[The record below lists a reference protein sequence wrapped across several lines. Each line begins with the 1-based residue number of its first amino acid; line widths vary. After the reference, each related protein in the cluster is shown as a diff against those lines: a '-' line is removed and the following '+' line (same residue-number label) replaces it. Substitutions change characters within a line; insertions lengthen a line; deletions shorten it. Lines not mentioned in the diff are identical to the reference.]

1 MLHRDILDYVALDL
15 SRFEVY
21 GLFFLLGSFVV
32 ATLSDVKHMSA
43 QREFMDVWWG
53 VAVILLGIQLWA
65 SGLRPEAPLV
75 LKWILVAAFGLL
87 SHRAIGLWLRLATA
101 DVAAC
106 VAAAMLLSPGL
117 VLAFFL
123 LLKVLAWPMSKLL
136 ARGKPAYPFMPVVTL
151 ATIAILALGA
161 LLGFAEL

>member
-1 MLHRDILDYVALDL
+1 MLDAFLPFVAVELT
-15 SRFEVY
+15 RWEVY
-21 GLFFLLGSFVV
+21 GVFFLLGSFVV
-32 ATLSDVKHMSA
+32 ATLSDIKHMSA

-53 VAVILLGIQLWA
+53 VALLLFIIQFWA
-65 SGLRPEAPLV
+65 ADWAPEAPLV
-75 LKWILVAAFGLL
+75 AKWMLVVLFGIL

-106 VAAAMLLSPGL
+106 VAAGMLLSPGL

-123 LLKVLAWPMSKLL
+123 LLKALAWPAAKVL

-151 ATIAILALGA
+151 ATILVLAAAFVLGA
-161 LLGFAEL
+161 VDA

>member
-1 MLHRDILDYVALDL
+1 MLEDFLPFVALDL
-15 SRFEVY
+15 GRFEVY
-21 GLFFLLGSFVV
+21 GLFFLLGSFAV
-32 ATLSDVKHMSA
+32 ATLSDIKHMSA
-43 QREFMDVWWG
+43 QREFMDVWWL
-53 VAVILLGIQLWA
+53 VAAALFGIQLWQA
-65 SGLRPEAPLV
+65 GFEPAAPLV
-75 LKWILVAAFGLL
+75 AKWVLVALFGLL

-123 LLKVLAWPMSKLL
+123 LLKTLAWPAAKVL

-151 ATIAILALGA
+151 ATIVVLAGTFALGGVA
-161 LLGFAEL
+161 P